1 MPRPGGCGRSVQREA
16 PIPINMNLQTTELII
31 VAAVAFV
38 MLLQA
43 IFMVALFVVV
53 RKTIAKVHDELN
65 ETRAAVTAVIQKVQ
79 PVVEKLPAIVEK
91 VPPIIENV
99 RVLLAKNGPKIESA
113 VADLVVVT
121 QKLRAETN
129 DMQVAATEIVGRV
142 KRQSARIDGMTTKTL
157 DAVEHAARFVTD
169 TLGKPIRQLGAVLAS
184 ARAVMDTLRTP
195 THDGHV
201 RHVDQVR
208 DPDYYA

>member
-1 MPRPGGCGRSVQREA
+1 
-16 PIPINMNLQTTELII
+16 MNLQTTELII

-43 IFMVALFVVV
+43 IMMVALFVVL
-53 RKTIAKVHDELN
+53 RKTLAKVHDELN
-65 ETRAAVTAVIQKVQ
+65 ETRAAVTAVIQKIE

-91 VPPIIENV
+91 V

-113 VADLVVVT
+113 VADLVVIT

-169 TLGKPIRQLGAVLAS
+169 TLGKPIRQLGAMLAS
-184 ARAVMDTLRTP
+184 ARAVMDTLRAP

-201 RHVDQVR
+201 HHVDQLR

>member
-16 PIPINMNLQTTELII
+16 SIPINMNLQTTELII

-38 MLLQA
+38 MLLQT
-43 IFMVALFVVV
+43 IMMVALFVVL
-53 RKTIAKVHDELN
+53 RKTIAKAHEEMN

-201 RHVDQVR
+201 HHVDQVR